1 MKRDYY
7 EVLGISKS
15 ASQKEV
21 KKAYRSLA
29 KKYHPDSARDMTVKK
44 AEEAF
49 KEINE
54 AYSVLSN
61 SNKRRMFDHGG
72 FRGNYNNF
80 HSGFTTYSSTSKR
93 DLIRNKL
100 AKNQSFSINQFAFEL
115 RVEVSNL
122 TKMLLIMIRKGLVKG
137 KILKGQFIHN

>member
-1 MKRDYY
+1 MRRNYY

-15 ASQKEV
+15 STQKEI
-21 KKAYRSLA
+21 KKAFRSLA
-29 KKYHPDSARDMTVKK
+29 KKYHPDSAIDITSKQ

-54 AYSVLSN
+54 AYSILS
-61 SNKRRMFDHGG
+61 SPNKRRKFDHGG
-72 FRGNYNNF
+72 FTVNHNNF
-80 HSGFTTYSSTSKR
+80 QSGFTTYTSSSKR

-100 AKNQSFSINQFAFEL
+100 AENKPFSVNQFAFEL

-122 TKMLLIMIRKGLVKG
+122 TKLLLVMIRKGLVNG
-137 KILKGQFIHN
+137 RIHRGQFIHK